1 MNDVVAQARARV
13 DRVKAWAESGRADV
27 LAMWRERD
35 WETLGYATWDAMCEA
50 EFAGLR
56 MALPR
61 DERREVVADLRAEGM
76 SIPAIGAALGA
87 SVGTVHSDLSELKGR
102 GEDPTPERVMSLDG
116 RERPASRPVV
126 AERVDVPA
134 LPVDRYP
141 ELAHYA
147 DRPAKAHA
155 IATALDGYDADERA
169 VRREALAATIA
180 AEQRNGGPVNY
191 LKRDPDMDKADRLYD
206 AVSAAA
212 RAAHTSGGPDL
223 MARLVDRLDDITRQA
238 WAGTYA
244 DLADR
249 ARAMADALNRPNLR
263 SVK

>member
-1 MNDVVAQARARV
+1 MTALSRDDARARV
-13 DRVKAWAESGRADV
+13 ERVKAAVSQAREDLV
-27 LAMWRERD
+27 TLWRERA
-35 WETLGYATWDAMCEA
+35 WEALGYASWDDLCDA
-50 EFAGLR
+50 EFGVR

-61 DERREVVADLRAEGM
+61 DERREVVAGLRSEGM
-76 SIPAIGAALGA
+76 STRAIGSALGVNHATVVRDLAPTGA
-87 SVGTVHSDLSELKGR
+87 SAPVEQ
-102 GEDPTPERVMSLDG
+102 PERVVSLDG
-116 RERPASRPVV
+116 RERPATRPVV

-147 DRPAKAHA
+147 DRPAKAQA
-155 IATALDGYDADERA
+155 IATALDGYDDDERA

-212 RAAHTSGGPDL
+212 RAAHTAGGPDL

-249 ARAMADALNRPNLR
+249 ARAMADALARPNLR